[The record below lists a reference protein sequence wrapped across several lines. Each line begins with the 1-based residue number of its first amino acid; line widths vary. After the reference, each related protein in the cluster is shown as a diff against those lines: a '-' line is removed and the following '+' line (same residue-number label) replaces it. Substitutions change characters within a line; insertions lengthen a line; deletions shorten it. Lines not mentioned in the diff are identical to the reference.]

1 MSKKILLPIV
11 SLLLATGVLA
21 GCTPNTVSL
30 WCYGLGEGSFALE
43 YAATN
48 SSYDGLNCNF
58 TVKDEEDFIDYLQS
72 AEGYAGTYP
81 LADAEGEAYLFISGG
96 SGYYCTKSGTSENR
110 YKLTPCLAAYY
121 DDNVSIMFAYPPAE
135 EPLIE
140 DGSIVT
146 IRDWEYFSE
155 FYSLL
160 PGVQVDDVKQ
170 TIVLYYYTDVTY
182 PANGTVTLTYTDG
195 AFTYTVTE

>member
-1 MSKKILLPIV
+1 MSKKILLSAA
-11 SLLLATGVLA
+11 SLLLAAGVLA

-30 WCYGLGEGSFALE
+30 WCRGLGEQTFALE

-58 TVKDEEDFIDYLQS
+58 TVKDEEDFIEYLQTV
-72 AEGYAGTYP
+72 EGYAGTYP

-96 SGYYCTKSGTSENR
+96 SGYYCTKSGTTENR
-110 YKLTPCLAAYY
+110 YKLTPCLAAFY
-121 DDNVSIMFAYPPAE
+121 DDNGVSGMFAYPPAE
-135 EPLIE
+135 DPFID
-140 DGSIVT
+140 DGIVT

-160 PGVQVDDVKQ
+160 GVQVDEAARTV
-170 TIVLYYYTDVTY
+170 VLDYYTDVTY
-182 PANGTVTLTYTDG
+182 PAEGTVTLTYTDG
-195 AFTYTVTE
+195 TFTCTVTEQ